1 MAGWIADFQDA
12 LVVAFECVSDLGAPG
27 ALDRHKTARSK
38 QRDLFRAIGGNGSL
52 EDILTAERNLLAF
65 ERTHYA
71 NSKAMSGSLT
81 DALTDLGIAQKL
93 TSTIH
98 DPSAYSAI
106 DRSHAREKN
115 RLNGLPRD
123 EARQFFKSHRTR
135 LLNLDKGRLDKLD
148 KQIIDARR
156 ANMRTAEKSYIALQQ
171 AALGIA
177 PDPPAPSRGHSA
189 GRQI

>member
-1 MAGWIADFQDA
+1 MTG
-12 LVVAFECVSDLGAPG
+12 ECTVTCGFGAATG
-27 ALDRHKTARSK
+27 A
-38 QRDLFRAIGGNGSL
+38 
-52 EDILTAERNLLAF
+52 
-65 ERTHYA
+65 
-71 NSKAMSGSLT
+71 
-81 DALTDLGIAQKL
+81 
-93 TSTIH
+93 
-98 DPSAYSAI
+98 
-106 DRSHAREKN
+106 
-115 RLNGLPRD
+115 GLPRD

>member
-1 MAGWIADFQDA
+1 MAGWIDKLEDA
-12 LVVAFECVSDLGAPG
+12 LVREFESVSDLGAPG
-27 ALDRHKTARSK
+27 ALDQNKAARTE
-38 QRDLFRAIGGNGSL
+38 QRDIFRTISSDGGL
-52 EDILTAERNLLAF
+52 DDLLLAERTLLAF
-65 ERTHYA
+65 ELTHYA

-81 DALTDLGIAQKL
+81 DALTDLAIAQKL
-93 TSTIH
+93 AWTIH

-106 DRSHAREKN
+106 DLSHSREKN

-135 LLNLDKGRLDKLD
+135 LLNLDKGRLDRLD

-177 PDPPAPSRGHSA
+177 PDPPAPSRGRSA